1 MTRSS
6 KSSQKQKTIQLDL
19 YSFTYNNNE
28 KPIAQALPFNLKG
41 YSTIH
46 PAVNLQ
52 NQRLYFASDRPGGF
66 GGMDLYYVDIL
77 DDEKYGLPVNLG
89 PDINS
94 TRDEVFPFAYG
105 KNYLF
110 YSSKA
115 DDGSLFLKLAI
126 NTIDVRWY
134 VMNLPAPF
142 NA

>member
-6 KSSQKQKTIQLDL
+6 KSYQKQKTIQLDL
-19 YSFTYNNNE
+19 YSFTYKNNK
-28 KPIAQALPFNLKG
+28 KPIAQTLPFNLKG

-77 DDEKYGLPVNLG
+77 GDEKYGSPVNLG

-110 YSSKA
+110 TVV
-115 DDGSLFLKLAI
+115 KLMMEAYFS
-126 NTIDVRWY
+126 NWPLTPS
-134 VMNLPAPF
+134 M
-142 NA
+142 